1 MEAAAAAAVVEEEE
15 GAVAVAVVEG
25 AEAADGAA
33 FSLGSGSLASRADG
47 TGAAW
52 AEWARELRGAHGHLL
67 LYGAV

>member
-1 MEAAAAAAVVEEEE
+1 VEAAAAAAVVVEEEE
-15 GAVAVAVVEG
+15 GAVAVVER
-25 AEAADGAA
+25 AEAAGGAA